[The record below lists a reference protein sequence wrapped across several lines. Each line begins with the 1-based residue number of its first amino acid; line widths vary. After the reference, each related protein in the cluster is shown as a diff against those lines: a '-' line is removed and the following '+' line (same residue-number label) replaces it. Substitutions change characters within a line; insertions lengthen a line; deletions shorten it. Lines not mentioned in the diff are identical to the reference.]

1 MTITVYIPTSYV
13 QELPFFHS
21 LTSIYLIF
29 LVIDILMVWGDCSWG
44 FDLYFP
50 NGKWYYHLF
59 LFFDKKKT
67 SIQHPLFLYFL
78 ATESYTFFVNLDIN
92 PLSDM
97 WLA

>member
-1 MTITVYIPTSYV
+1 MTVTVYIPTNYV

-21 LTSIYLIF
+21 LTSIYVIF

-59 LFFDKKKT
+59 LFFGKKKKKNIYSASFT
-67 SIQHPLFLYFL
+67 HLLFGYW
-78 ATESYTFFVNLDIN
+78 II
-92 PLSDM
+92 
-97 WLA
+97 